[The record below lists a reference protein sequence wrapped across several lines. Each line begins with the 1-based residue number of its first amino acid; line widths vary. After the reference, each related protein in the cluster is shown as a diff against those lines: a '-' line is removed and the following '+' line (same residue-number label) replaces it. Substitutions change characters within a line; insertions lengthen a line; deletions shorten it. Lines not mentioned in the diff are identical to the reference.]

1 MFRIMFKQNST
12 RALSFR
18 GMAISLLIIA
28 LAFVVSGCLPTRA
41 NARPGTGQQPTPAV
55 EPGTGEPVAGGRAYI
70 DSVEIQLL
78 ESFPLQAQA
87 IITGN
92 LSDGCTTIDEIRQE
106 RTDDTFTLTV
116 VTTRP
121 ADAMCTEALV
131 PFAETVSL
139 EILGLS
145 AGDYTVTVGEQ
156 TVSFSLATDNA
167 LSDS

>member
-1 MFRIMFKQNST
+1 MIRQNST
-12 RALSFR
+12 RALPFR
-18 GMAISLLIIA
+18 GSAITLLLVA

-41 NARPGTGQQPTPAV
+41 NARPGTGQQPTPAA

-70 DSVEIQLL
+70 DSVEVQLM

-87 IITGN
+87 IISGN
-92 LSDGCTTIDEIRQE
+92 LSDGCTTIEEIRQE
-106 RTDDTFTLTV
+106 RTDDAFTLTV
-116 VTTRP
+116 ITARP

-131 PFAETVSL
+131 PFSETVSL

-156 TVSFSLATDNA
+156 TVSFSLATDNV